1 MCVIDVRAHTAPPLP
16 EWKVGQVLIEAKTVE
31 KTLHINNCTT
41 SPVAGL
47 QVCPALVALGSLGS
61 LNRGEEAVRDE
72 GVNEDRLFVV
82 SLDSMHESLDLSS
95 ACLSFKSFFFY

>member
-1 MCVIDVRAHTAPPLP
+1 M
-16 EWKVGQVLIEAKTVE
+16 
-31 KTLHINNCTT
+31 
-41 SPVAGL
+41 
-47 QVCPALVALGSLGS
+47 ALGSLGS